1 MTLTE
6 FISAYPILS
15 LMLVSLVVTFV
26 SSLAQK
32 WLTNQEHLRN
42 LKKRQKEI
50 QQELKNC
57 KDECHLKELNSE
69 ILSITGV
76 MMKSSMRP
84 VLVTAIPFLILFYF
98 LRTEYV
104 ALLGNWW
111 IAYYII
117 SSIVFSLIIRKILDI
132 A

>member
-1 MTLTE
+1 MTLSE
-6 FISAYPILS
+6 IIASSPILS
-15 LMLVSLVVTFV
+15 LTIISLIVTFA

-32 WLTNQEHLRN
+32 WLTNQEHLKS

-50 QQELKNC
+50 QAELKNC
-57 KDECHLKELNSE
+57 KDECRLKELNSE

-84 VLVTAIPFLILFYF
+84 LLVTFIPSFLLFIF
-98 LRTEYV
+98 LRDIY
-104 ALLGNWW
+104 APILGNWW
-111 IAYYII
+111 ILYCIL
-117 SSIVFSLIIRKILDI
+117 SSIIFSMITRKILDI

>member
-6 FISAYPILS
+6 FISGYPILS
-15 LMLVSLVVTFV
+15 LILVSLVVTFV

-32 WLTNQEHLRN
+32 WLTNQEHLQN

-50 QQELKNC
+50 QKELKNC
-57 KDECHLKELNSE
+57 KDQCRLKELNSE

-76 MMKSSMRP
+76 MMKSSMKP
-84 VLVTAIPFLILFYF
+84 LLVTAIPFLILFAF
-98 LRTEYV
+98 LRGVYTD
-104 ALLGNWW
+104 LLGGWW

-117 SSIVFSLIIRKILDI
+117 SSIVFSLITRKILDI